1 MPRQSL
7 LSLPILLYNNYIVSM
22 TEPSWAYIT
31 TYIAIK
37 RWTDLPISKQRNKA
51 LPARKLED
59 DCIHG
64 GGGDSGCRNCGAGYR
79 RGLEEGWRP
88 SAWTLSTDIY
98 KTSRRPVPFST
109 IWCFYSPQT
118 FAITD
123 TFLMVAFAWFWK
135 KNMLAYGFHRNLS

>member
-37 RWTDLPISKQRNKA
+37 RWTDLPISKQRNNA

-64 GGGDSGCRNCGAGYR
+64 GGGDSGRRNCGAGHR

-109 IWCFYSPQT
+109 IY
-118 FAITD
+118 
-123 TFLMVAFAWFWK
+123 MVLLFTTNFCNYRYFSDGSFCLVLKEEYVGLWF
-135 KNMLAYGFHRNLS
+135 S